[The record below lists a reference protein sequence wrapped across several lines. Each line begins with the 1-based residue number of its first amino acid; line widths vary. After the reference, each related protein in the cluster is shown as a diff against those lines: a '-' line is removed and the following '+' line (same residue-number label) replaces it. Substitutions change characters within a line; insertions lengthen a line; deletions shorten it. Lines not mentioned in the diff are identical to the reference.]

1 MELIVTL
8 ADGVWGDGVVLSC
21 LLHVSK
27 SPSCGRN
34 AFFLL
39 TVVKKVA
46 RGEGEKQKNI
56 VQVLGSSRF
65 NLFVCLPLQSGKHP
79 TRRAYFLNG
88 WRLPTN

>member
-1 MELIVTL
+1 M
-8 ADGVWGDGVVLSC
+8 
-21 LLHVSK
+21 VSK
-27 SPSCGRN
+27 SPSCCRN

-65 NLFVCLPLQSGKHP
+65 NLFVCLPQSIQLDEHIFQMGGDYQP
-79 TRRAYFLNG
+79 TSY
-88 WRLPTN
+88 TS